1 MLKKSKSF
9 VMSNKY
15 IVLSP
20 KTEALSLSYQTA
32 KKKKKKLSFISKAD
46 IISIP

>member
-32 KKKKKKLSFISKAD
+32 KKKKKKKNFFN
-46 IISIP
+46 